1 MIDALGSPGSLL
13 LVGGTSDIAVATAH
27 RYLAER
33 PLRVVVA
40 ARDTPRR
47 SAVADELRTA
57 GGDVEVVDFDAEDAG
72 SAERMV
78 AAAAA
83 GGDIDVAVIAFGQLG
98 DQEQLAADPAAAAAL
113 GQVNYVAPVV
123 VGTVLA
129 NRMRTQGHGVIVA
142 LSSVAGERARRSNYV
157 YGSTKAGIDAY
168 FSGPRGLAGRLGRLG
183 ARRPAGVRPLEDDRG
198 PARGAAVHHAGGG
211 GRGDRHRRPQGPAH
225 GVGPRRDALGDE
237 RAPAHPARGLPPPA
251 LLGRFQAQR
260 LRACPGPAAAGT
272 AGRCPGRAAGARS
285 R

>member
-47 SAVADELRTA
+47 TAVADELRAA
-57 GGDVEVVDFDAEDAG
+57 GADVEVVDFDAEDPDSPA
-72 SAERMV
+72 RMV
-78 AAAAA
+78 AAASA

-98 DQEQLAADPAAAAAL
+98 DQGQLATDPAAAAAL
-113 GQVNYVAPVV
+113 GHVNYVAPVV

-129 NRMRTQGHGVIVA
+129 NRMRSQGHGVIVA

-157 YGSTKAGIDAY
+157 YGSTKAGLDAY
-168 FSGPRGLAGRLGRLG
+168 FSGLADSLVGSGVSVLV
-183 ARRPAGVRPLEDDRG
+183 VRPGFVRSKMTE
-198 PARGAAVHHAGGG
+198 
-211 GRGDRHRRPQGPAH
+211 
-225 GVGPRRDALGDE
+225 
-237 RAPAHPARGLPPPA
+237 GLPDAPLSTSPDA
-251 LLGRFQAQR
+251 VAEAIVTGIRKGRHTVWVPGAMRWVMSGLRHTPRAVFRR
-260 LRACPGPAAAGT
+260 LPF
-272 AGRCPGRAAGARS
+272 
-285 R
+285 

>member
-27 RYLAER
+27 RYLQER

-47 SAVADELRTA
+47 AAVAEELRTA

-129 NRMRTQGHGVIVA
+129 NRMR
-142 LSSVAGERARRSNYV
+142 S
-157 YGSTKAGIDAY
+157 
-168 FSGPRGLAGRLGRLG
+168 
-183 ARRPAGVRPLEDDRG
+183 
-198 PARGAAVHHAGGG
+198 
-211 GRGDRHRRPQGPAH
+211 
-225 GVGPRRDALGDE
+225 
-237 RAPAHPARGLPPPA
+237 
-251 LLGRFQAQR
+251 
-260 LRACPGPAAAGT
+260 
-272 AGRCPGRAAGARS
+272 
-285 R
+285 